1 MIRGANLFKYAG
13 GEYRDV
19 VQGSAV
25 GFADVLGDWREEII
39 VSVPGELRI
48 YSTTI
53 PAEDRRVCLMQDP
66 IYRMDV
72 CIQAM
77 GYTQCPMTSTCL
89 SAE

>member
-1 MIRGANLFKYAG
+1 M
-13 GEYRDV
+13 
-19 VQGSAV
+19 
-25 GFADVLGDWREEII
+25 GFADVVGDWREELI

-66 IYRMDV
+66 IYRADV

-77 GYTQCPMTSTCL
+77 GYTQCPMTTRCL
-89 SAE
+89 STE